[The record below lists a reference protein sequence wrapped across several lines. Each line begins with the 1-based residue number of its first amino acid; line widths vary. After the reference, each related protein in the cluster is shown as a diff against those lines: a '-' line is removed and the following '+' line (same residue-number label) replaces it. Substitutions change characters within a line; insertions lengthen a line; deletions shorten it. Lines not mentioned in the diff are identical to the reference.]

1 MNQSEI
7 ARFGRSKEKRFDAK
21 LIVLAVVVNQKAF
34 LKYCNIFE
42 GNTADNATLEIVI
55 EDLSSHNTVQDLKPI
70 VVMDAGIATDDNI
83 KLIRAIGSDY
93 LCVSRSNLKVYE
105 AVTSR
110 VTVMIKDKKLKP
122 MELSEFMCTKCYLVY
137 QW

>member
-1 MNQSEI
+1 
-7 ARFGRSKEKRFDAK
+7 
-21 LIVLAVVVNQKAF
+21 
-34 LKYCNIFE
+34 
-42 GNTADNATLEIVI
+42 
-55 EDLSSHNTVQDLKPI
+55 
-70 VVMDAGIATDDNI
+70 MDAGIATDDNI

-110 VTVMIKDKKLKP
+110 VTVMIKDKKLQP